1 MALIQHITPQQITIA
16 ALIMMFINSG
26 VLIGAAR
33 VIWTA
38 SRKFAKVDE
47 LDAAVFGNGH
57 AGIKAELVALKAV
70 CRQRHGGA
78 END

>member
-1 MALIQHITPQQITIA
+1 MGNIEHNITIVA
-16 ALIMMFINSG
+16 VVVMLINSG
-26 VLIGAAR
+26 VLIGAAK

-57 AGIKAELVALKAV
+57 AGIKAELVELKAV
-70 CRQRHGGA
+70 CRQRHGGP
-78 END
+78 ENE